1 MVLLLT
7 LSVAIFTYK
16 LLTSNTD
23 LHIPWKN
30 IWEKYLFKDKTLFF
44 PLAIILALMKK
55 QAGVYHASS
64 FLTQKYTP
72 ASFLNSTKMIAKGKM
87 FDL

>member
-1 MVLLLT
+1 MVFLLM
-7 LSVAIFTYK
+7 LSVTSFTYK

-23 LHIPWKN
+23 LHIPWKS

-44 PLAIILALMKK
+44 PSAIILALFKK

-64 FLTQKYTP
+64 FLMQKYTP
-72 ASFLNSTKMIAKGKM
+72 ASFLNTKMIAKGKM

>member
-7 LSVAIFTYK
+7 LSVTIFTYK

-55 QAGVYHASS
+55 QAGVYHASN
-64 FLTQKYTP
+64 FLTQKYIP